1 LPREVDLGHAAAP
14 DEIEER
20 VASERAGETNFG
32 HVYFDGAGGGGNVGK
47 PEGIVDGIVKPDG
60 RLLGMVNPLGSA
72 KGGSVGA
79 GAVPPSGSLMTV
91 GCGAAVPPPSGGSG
105 AALVVAGGGAVV
117 VAVAG
122 ATDVAAG
129 AAPES
134 AAVLLR
140 LQPSARRIQSNLR
153 MRRP

>member
-1 LPREVDLGHAAAP
+1 
-14 DEIEER
+14 
-20 VASERAGETNFG
+20 
-32 HVYFDGAGGGGNVGK
+32 VGK
-47 PEGIVDGIVKPDG
+47 PEGSVDGMVVGNPDG
-60 RLLGMVNPLGSA
+60 RLLGIVKPLGSPN
-72 KGGSVGA
+72 GGRVGA

-91 GCGAAVPPPSGGSG
+91 GRGAAVPPPSGGRG

-122 ATDVAAG
+122 ATDVVAGG

-140 LQPSARRIQSNLR
+140 LQPSARRIQSSLR